1 MFSVSLLGCMP
12 VYTNCC
18 AQPDTMES
26 VRFCPDL
33 VDALSDVLSRIKLTV
48 ETWREKIPQD
58 FMDKGL
64 AIFNGVHVDKAL
76 EGGGG
81 GGEGCVNSYLCVLR
95 WFPL

>member
-1 MFSVSLLGCMP
+1 MFGVSLRGCMP

-33 VDALSDVLSRIKLTV
+33 VDALSDALSGIKLTV
-48 ETWREKIPQD
+48 ETWKEKIPQD

-64 AIFNGVHVDKAL
+64 VIFNGVHVDKAL
-76 EGGGG
+76 EGGGAG
-81 GGEGCVNSYLCVLR
+81 GVCVNSYLCVLR